1 MNKAWSEGRVWM
13 DLAYESNAMA
23 GSDNLTGRNIIK
35 FSVQRW
41 GW

>member
-1 MNKAWSEGRVWM
+1 MRKAWANGTVWM

-23 GSDNLTGRNIIK
+23 GSDNLTGTNIK
-35 FSVQRW
+35 FEVQRY